1 MFPLVQTRKENVQP
15 GSLHLLILSLH
26 TSGLD
31 LFTSFQTALP
41 SSLFGGLIFR
51 NCSLESIGCKSMM
64 LIS

>member
-15 GSLHLLILSLH
+15 ESLHLLVLNLH

-41 SSLFGGLIFR
+41 SSLFDGLCFAIALLKAWVA
-51 NCSLESIGCKSMM
+51 NQ
-64 LIS
+64 